1 MSCHGVNDHSVCH
14 CRRRARQFRH
24 DEAVHTIRDHFA
36 DGSVA
41 KAVHHNRW
49 RKPCAL
55 SDKQQTL
62 ARARLAEGQSVAAK
76 PSCAY
81 APVRLSTQFVE
92 VGTARICNRLQAG
105 SRGALSA
112 TLRGN

>member
-62 ARARLAEGQSVAAK
+62 ARARLAEGQSVAAIARELNT
-76 PSCAY
+76 SRQTIM
-81 APVRLSTQFVE
+81 RLRARSVE
-92 VGTARICNRLQAG
+92 HAIC
-105 SRGALSA
+105 
-112 TLRGN
+112 